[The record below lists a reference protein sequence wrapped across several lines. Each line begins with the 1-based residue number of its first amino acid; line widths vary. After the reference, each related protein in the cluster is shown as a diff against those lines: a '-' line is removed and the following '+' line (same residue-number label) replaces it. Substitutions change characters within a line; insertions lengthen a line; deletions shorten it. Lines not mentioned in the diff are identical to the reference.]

1 MNMRK
6 INIIDNIESKENSEE
21 DEYKMIVYFVK
32 KGDTIWS
39 IAKKFKV
46 YMENI
51 IKLNNLENPDK
62 INVGDRLYIMR

>member
-1 MNMRK
+1 MRK

>member
-1 MNMRK
+1 
-6 INIIDNIESKENSEE
+6 
-21 DEYKMIVYFVK
+21 MIVYFVK